1 MKFKFNKE
9 KLKKYLFSL
18 SLSQKKQILIYM
30 QKEQNISFEKNIENC
45 SDEEILKIFEKVV
58 DFYV

>member
-18 SLSQKKQILIYM
+18 SSSQKKQILLYM